1 MKFGVCNLNCVAIRK
16 EPSYKSEMISQLL
29 FGETF
34 QITESLGE
42 WIKIALDFDF
52 YEGWVTKNQIKLLE
66 ESVYKDIIA
75 NNSYISNEL
84 VTFIV
89 NQKGNLQT
97 LTLGATLPF
106 YHKNQFKISNTFY
119 DFDGKATSKKLAKE
133 SIIHTAQLYLNTPFL
148 WGGKTPFGI
157 DSAGFTQMVYKINGY
172 SLFRDA
178 HQQASQGEV
187 LSFIEE
193 SDPGDLAFFDNE
205 EGEIIHVGII
215 LENNYIIHCDEKVR
229 IDRLDQ
235 SGIYNV
241 DTKRHTH
248 KLRVMKQ
255 IFT

>member
-1 MKFGVCNLNCVAIRK
+1 MNFGICNLNCIAIRI
-16 EPSYKSEMISQLL
+16 EPNNKSEMVSQLL

-34 QITESLGE
+34 RIVNSENQ
-42 WIKIALDFDF
+42 WIKITLDFDF
-52 YEGWVTKNQIKLLE
+52 YEGWILKNQILE
-66 ESVYKDIIA
+66 LEDDTYQKIA
-75 NNSYISNEL
+75 NNNSHISNEL
-84 VTFIV
+84 VTFIT
-89 NQKGNLQT
+89 NTKGDLQT

-106 YHKNQFKISNTFY
+106 YKKNKFNILDDFF
-119 DFDGKATSKKLAKE
+119 DFDGKTKSKKLLKND
-133 SIIHTAQLYLNTPFL
+133 IIATAHIYLNTPFL

-157 DSAGFTQMVYKINGY
+157 DGSGFTQMVYKVNGRI
-172 SLFRDA
+172 LFRDA

-193 SDPGDLAFFDNE
+193 SEAGDLAFFDNE

-215 LENNYIIHCDEKVR
+215 LDNNYIIHCDGKVR

-255 IFT
+255 LF